1 MSRAIFF
8 FVCGKRTT
16 TPYMIYS
23 MMIFDDCKNKEE
35 NETNKIKKCLKN
47 ERIQ

>member
-23 MMIFDDCKNKEE
+23 MMIFDDCKNKE
-35 NETNKIKKCLKN
+35 NETSKIKKKCLKN